1 MKCIHCGQEVQER
14 PDGTWRHKRTALQLC
29 TNLGTKYATP
39 EPELD
44 ETADYQASVRAAREE
59 LRELRARG
67 SK

>member
-14 PDGTWRHKRTALQLC
+14 PDGTWRHKRTTYQLC

-39 EPELD
+39 SLD
-44 ETADYQASVRAAREE
+44 EVEAYQAEVRAAREE
-59 LRELRARG
+59 LKELRAGG